1 MLKDIE
7 VQLLK
12 LLRFN
17 NLVKNEKLICDIV
30 KTFCKHAAF
39 KSNLK
44 SKGSF
49 NLVRKN
55 AFLLNVTQ
63 LLRQIKSLY
72 ALKLKNAS
80 ES

>member
-30 KTFCKHAAF
+30 MTFCKHEAF

-44 SKGSF
+44 SKDSF
-49 NLVRKN
+49 NFVRKN

-63 LLRQIKSLY
+63 LLRQIKSL
-72 ALKLKNAS
+72 
-80 ES
+80 

>member
-1 MLKDIE
+1 MLKTIE

-17 NLVKNEKLICDIV
+17 NLVKNEKLISDIV
-30 KTFCKHAAF
+30 MTFCKHEAF

-44 SKGSF
+44 NRDSLNF
-49 NLVRKN
+49 VRKN

-63 LLRQIKSLY
+63 LLRQIKSL
-72 ALKLKNAS
+72 
-80 ES
+80 